1 MLSKVVDNKMS
12 AGTYD
17 LMDLL
22 SLKIIERSKIP
33 TIVIK
38 CDSGR
43 IKSAISGKSKGT
55 KITS

>member
-1 MLSKVVDNKMS
+1 MS

-22 SLKIIERSKIP
+22 SLKIIERSKIS
-33 TIVIK
+33 TVVIK
-38 CDSGR
+38 CDSR
-43 IKSAISGKSKGT
+43 QIKSVISGKSVGT